1 MEWHAL
7 LSLTGNRRMTVSRVT
22 LPDEGVAIEGHWELP
37 LLSTLTESEQVFI
50 AAFVRCHGS
59 IKEME
64 KLFGISYP
72 TVKNRLNAIGEQLAA
87 LAPQVSTPPL
97 IEPNSDEVLDALSR
111 GEINAEEALRRL
123 KQ

>member
-7 LSLTGNRRMTVSRVT
+7 LSLTGNRRMTVNRVT
-22 LPDEGVAIEGHWELP
+22 LPDEGVTIEGHWELP

-64 KLFGISYP
+64 KMFGISYP

-87 LAPQVSTPPL
+87 LAPQVSIPPL
-97 IEPNSDEVLDALSR
+97 TEPNSDEVLDALNR
-111 GEINAEEALRRL
+111 GDITAEEALRIL

>member
-1 MEWHAL
+1 MDWHAL
-7 LSLTGNRRMTVSRVT
+7 LNLTGNRRMTINKVT
-22 LPDEGVAIEGHWELP
+22 LADEGMTIEGHWELP

-87 LAPQVSTPPL
+87 LAPQVTTPPL
-97 IEPNSDEVLDALSR
+97 AEPNHDEVLDALSR

>member
-7 LSLTGNRRMTVSRVT
+7 LSLTGNRRMTVSKVT

-64 KLFGISYP
+64 KMFGISYP

-97 IEPNSDEVLDALSR
+97 TDPNSDEVLDALNR

>member
-1 MEWHAL
+1 MDWHAL
-7 LSLTGNRRMTVSRVT
+7 LNLTGNRRMTVSKVT
-22 LPDEGVAIEGHWELP
+22 LPDEGMTIEGHWELP
-37 LLSTLTESEQVFI
+37 LLSTLTESEQIFI

-87 LAPQVSTPPL
+87 LAPQVTTPPL
-97 IEPNSDEVLDALSR
+97 ADPDSDEVLDALSR